1 MRLDGKKALITGGGT
16 GIGRAIALAF
26 AREGARVALMGR
38 RPDPLIK
45 TAREIGSAALV
56 VTGDLTRKEDIDATV
71 AATLARFGGID
82 ILVNNGGV
90 LHAGT
95 AETQTEQQ
103 WDETFNVNVKGLWLM
118 TRAVLPHLRKAAG
131 GSIINIS
138 SVLGLVGF
146 ANRAAYAASKGAVTM
161 LTKSMALDH
170 AHEGIRVNCICPG
183 VVETD
188 LLNNFIN
195 NAPDPAQARAVRLE
209 MQPMKR
215 FGTPDDVAGCAV
227 FLASDES
234 KWMTGAAVPL
244 DGGYTAR

>member
-170 AHEGIRVNCICPG
+170 AHESIRVNCICPG